1 MAGSIVLFGATGYT
15 GELTARALVE
25 RGVKPVLAGR
35 SREKLKAL
43 AGELDAELETE
54 VADVADPASV
64 RTLVQSGDVLV
75 TTVGPFARFGAAA
88 VEAAIEAGA
97 TYIDST
103 GEPPFIRR
111 VFEQWGPRA
120 ESAGAVLL
128 TAMGYDWVPGNLAGA
143 LALSE
148 AGDAAT
154 RVETAYFVS
163 GPFGPSG
170 GTKASTV
177 GAIIEPGYAYRDGRI
192 VTERAGKRVNSF
204 EVDGRTREAISAA
217 ASEHYTLP
225 RSFPRLREVDAY
237 LGWFGSRSRAMSIGS
252 GLTSAVM
259 RLPGAKSAIGAITE
273 RAVKGSTG
281 GPSAEQ
287 RAKASSQIV
296 GVATDARGTPLA
308 RVELAGVDGYD
319 FTAGMLAWA
328 AIRAS
333 ESPIEKTGALGPVEA
348 FGLEALEQ
356 GAADAGIA
364 RRASEL

>member
-1 MAGSIVLFGATGYT
+1 MAGRIVLFGATGYT
-15 GELTARALVE
+15 GELTARALVD
-25 RGVKPVLAGR
+25 RGARPVLAGR
-35 SREKLKAL
+35 TREKLESL
-43 AGELDAELETE
+43 AGELGSELETE
-54 VADVADPASV
+54 VADVADPAGV
-64 RTLVQSGDVLV
+64 RALVGPGDVLV
-75 TTVGPFARFGAAA
+75 TTVGPFARFGAPA

-111 VFEQWGPRA
+111 VFEQWGARA

-154 RVETAYFVS
+154 RVETAYFTT

-170 GTKASTV
+170 GTRASTA

-192 VTERAGKRVNSF
+192 VTERAGKRVKAF
-204 EVDGRTREAISAA
+204 DVDGRSRQALSAA

-225 RSFPRLREVDAY
+225 RSFPQVREVDAY

-252 GLTSAVM
+252 AVTSAITRV
-259 RLPGAKSAIGAITE
+259 PGARSAIGAITE
-273 RAVKGSTG
+273 RAIKGSTG

-287 RAKASSQIV
+287 RA
-296 GVATDARGTPLA
+296 
-308 RVELAGVDGYD
+308 
-319 FTAGMLAWA
+319 
-328 AIRAS
+328 
-333 ESPIEKTGALGPVEA
+333 
-348 FGLEALEQ
+348 
-356 GAADAGIA
+356 
-364 RRASEL
+364 